1 MKSNLPLRLL
11 PRLQDI
17 FFISIFLAVLLLG
30 QRMLNLDGDFPRH
43 LLTGKYILENQTVP
57 TTELFIHPYLNQH
70 SVSHASEWLSDLIL
84 YVTYLYT
91 GLAGVIALSAL
102 LIASTFTLIYSNL
115 STRVN
120 LRIPV
125 LIIVAWG
132 AFATSINW
140 VTRPHLMS
148 MLLLAIWLIWSDDL
162 RRGKKIPLWRFP
174 VLMLLWSNLHGEF
187 IAGILVLLAYS
198 VGWTMDYLLDRT
210 STTSDI
216 GKNIWLALILSALA
230 SLLNPGG
237 VGPWV
242 GILGFVNNQYLMSRM
257 LEANTPNFQTPEMRI
272 LLGLLVISIFL
283 LAIKKEKLSAAQGL
297 LLAGFSAMSLIAVRN
312 IHLYGIVAPFVLA
325 ETLSETKK
333 IRLVERLE
341 LTLQNVER
349 RITGILWPV
358 TATVILSIFVITN
371 SFAQIFY
378 QFTQPMFPVQAV
390 EWLKKNPQQGK
401 MYNDLNWGGYIAFH
415 LWPEQLTFIDSMAD
429 VTGEVTMQYEII
441 LTLTDGWQE
450 IFEQHNIEWTIIES
464 NSPLALTLENDQ
476 QWRVIY
482 EDDTAVILHK

>member
-1 MKSNLPLRLL
+1 
-11 PRLQDI
+11 
-17 FFISIFLAVLLLG
+17 
-30 QRMLNLDGDFPRH
+30 
-43 LLTGKYILENQTVP
+43 
-57 TTELFIHPYLNQH
+57 
-70 SVSHASEWLSDLIL
+70 
-84 YVTYLYT
+84 
-91 GLAGVIALSAL
+91 
-102 LIASTFTLIYSNL
+102 
-115 STRVN
+115 
-120 LRIPV
+120 
-125 LIIVAWG
+125 
-132 AFATSINW
+132 
-140 VTRPHLMS
+140 
-148 MLLLAIWLIWSDDL
+148 
-162 RRGKKIPLWRFP
+162 
-174 VLMLLWSNLHGEF
+174 
-187 IAGILVLLAYS
+187 
-198 VGWTMDYLLDRT
+198 
-210 STTSDI
+210 
-216 GKNIWLALILSALA
+216 
-230 SLLNPGG
+230 
-237 VGPWV
+237 
-242 GILGFVNNQYLMSRM
+242 M
-257 LEANTPNFQTPEMRI
+257 LEANTPNFQMPEMRI

-283 LAIKKEKLSAAQGL
+283 LATKKEKLSAAQGL

-341 LTLQNVER
+341 LTLHNVER

-390 EWLKKNPQQGK
+390 EWLKENPQQGK

-450 IFEQHNIEWTIIES
+450 IFEQHNIEWAIIES

-476 QWRVIY
+476 QWRVVY